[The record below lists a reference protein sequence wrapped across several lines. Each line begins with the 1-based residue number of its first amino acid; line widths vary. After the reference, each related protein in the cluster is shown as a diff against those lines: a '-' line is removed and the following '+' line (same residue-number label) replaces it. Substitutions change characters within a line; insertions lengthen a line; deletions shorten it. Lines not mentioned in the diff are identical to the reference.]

1 MRRMSDAIFQ
11 RSPAAS
17 RIRTSK
23 RAGRLPPGYGLA
35 IGAAA
40 SLGLWGGIFWIAAR
54 LLG

>member
-1 MRRMSDAIFQ
+1 MSDAIFQ
-11 RSPAAS
+11 RNPAVG

-23 RAGRLPPGYGLA
+23 RAGPLPRGYGLA

-40 SLGLWGGIFWIAAR
+40 SVGLWGGIFWIAAR